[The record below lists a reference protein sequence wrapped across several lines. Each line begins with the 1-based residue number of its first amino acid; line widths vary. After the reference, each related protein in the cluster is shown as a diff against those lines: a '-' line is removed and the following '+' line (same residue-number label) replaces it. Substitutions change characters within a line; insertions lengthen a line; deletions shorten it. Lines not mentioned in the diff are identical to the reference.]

1 MTGAE
6 IRVEIDNVLELMG
19 KSCSFSEFPE
29 HLAPQLLTFPCQP
42 MPMINLIGM
51 SPMCPKN

>member
-19 KSCSFSEFPE
+19 RSCSFSEFPE